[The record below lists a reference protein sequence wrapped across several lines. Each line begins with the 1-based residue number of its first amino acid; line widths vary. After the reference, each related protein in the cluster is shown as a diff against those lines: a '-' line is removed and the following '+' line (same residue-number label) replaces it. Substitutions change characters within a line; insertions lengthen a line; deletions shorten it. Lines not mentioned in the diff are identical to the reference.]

1 MRFTTNLETDFND
14 ETAVNMESNFSFD
27 LLLVALRVDCGWSDK
42 VSASPAI

>member
-27 LLLVALRVDCGWSDK
+27 LLLLVFELIVDGAIKFQHLR
-42 VSASPAI
+42 